1 MKTLVILSGVAGCGK
16 TDTLN
21 RLIGKLQ
28 QEPDLQTLTHLYTP
42 NGKDQLFIA
51 TTSSGTVAVVTAG
64 DYEEIEFIDQ
74 ALMECKN
81 AKIIFAAGRTRG
93 AVNDLLCNFASKH
106 EYNVIITSPML
117 TFSKNKELQE
127 ALNQHDASLLY
138 ELLPLL

>member
-1 MKTLVILSGVAGCGK
+1 M
-16 TDTLN
+16 
-21 RLIGKLQ
+21 
-28 QEPDLQTLTHLYTP
+28 
-42 NGKDQLFIA
+42 
-51 TTSSGTVAVVTAG
+51 AVVTAG

-93 AVNDLLCNFASKH
+93 AVHDLLCNFASKH